1 MEPKTFSDN
10 LTASIPADFDF
21 CEFEMTFKNNVDG
34 DWVEQRA
41 SLLPCL
47 QQMLVL
53 DKQIYKIHVYRRLI
67 NPAHGKFSGAIFD
80 QNIDS
85 LIFFY
90 NLTHVNKT
98 KLKHYWCM

>member
-10 LTASIPADFDF
+10 LTVSIPADFDF

-47 QQMLVL
+47 QQML
-53 DKQIYKIHVYRRLI
+53 DWTNKYI
-67 NPAHGKFSGAIFD
+67 KFMSTA
-80 QNIDS
+80 
-85 LIFFY
+85 
-90 NLTHVNKT
+90 V
-98 KLKHYWCM
+98 